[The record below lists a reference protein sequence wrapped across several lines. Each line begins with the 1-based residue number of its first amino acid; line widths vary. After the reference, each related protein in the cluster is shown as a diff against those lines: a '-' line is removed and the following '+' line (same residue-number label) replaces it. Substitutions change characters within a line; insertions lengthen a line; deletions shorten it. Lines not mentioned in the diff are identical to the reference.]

1 MKVQEEKRNTL
12 VSIVGAGPGDPQL
25 LTIKAKECLKKAD
38 AIFYDALVNP
48 IILSY
53 CREGI
58 ERIPVGKRA
67 GRHSHEQESIN
78 DLLVKRALKGG
89 HIVRLKGGDPF
100 IFGRGG
106 EEIQALNEYNIP
118 FEVIPGLSAGI
129 TVPTYAGIPMTHRGI
144 SRSVTLITAA
154 SKASSEYHLPWEAL
168 ANLNGSIAF
177 YMGCRLIPEI
187 SKNLIKAGMS
197 PDTPA
202 AIISNGTLPHQRK
215 MIATLST
222 FQPGY
227 TDYASWSPGLYIVGE
242 VVHFHEEFDFF
253 TTSEVSQ
260 RRVLCVTTDRE
271 RSNLT
276 DLLEGKVA
284 YVHTMN
290 MVDRQAIGDHDMID
304 VQKIINAQNLLFIT
318 PSAVDAA
325 IQLLNQKGVDIRAI
339 KGNILSGGHTTTKK
353 LMSYGLLSDKV
364 LSLSHMQTPLDTD
377 KNEVLILC
385 ADLESADSWSQSLSD
400 KEWKPEKMILYQEV
414 PKHYTEDD
422 ITFLK
427 AIQFT
432 HIVFSSTRS
441 IEQFGKLLEK
451 HDLREMLEGATLL
464 TYGKT
469 TYKALKEI
477 GYDSI
482 TAPENEFWRNPDIAN
497 IILSEGE

>member
-1 MKVQEEKRNTL
+1 MKAQEEKGNTL

-67 GRHSHEQESIN
+67 GRHSHEQDSIN
-78 DLLVKRALKGG
+78 DLLVQRALKGG
-89 HIVRLKGGDPF
+89 RIVRLKGGDPF

-106 EEIQALNEYNIP
+106 EEIQALNEHNIP

-129 TVPTYAGIPMTHRGI
+129 TVPTYAGIPMTHRGV
-144 SRSVTLITAA
+144 SRSVTLITAS
-154 SKASSEYHLPWEAL
+154 SKASSDYHLPWEAL

-242 VVHFHEEFDFF
+242 VVRLHDEFDFF
-253 TTSEVSQ
+253 FTSEVSQ

-290 MVDRQAIGDHDMID
+290 MVDRQPLDDHDTIN
-304 VQKIINAQNLLFIT
+304 VEKIINAQNLLFIT
-318 PSAVDAA
+318 PSAVDAT
-325 IQLLNQKGVDIRAI
+325 IQLLNKKGLDTRAI
-339 KGNILSGGHTTTKK
+339 KGSILSGGHTTTKK

-364 LSLSHMQTPLDTD
+364 LSLSHLQAPIESEEH
-377 KNEVLILC
+377 EVLLLC
-385 ADLESADSWSQSLSD
+385 ADLDSANSWSQSLSN
-400 KEWKPEKMILYQEV
+400 KGWKPEKMVLYHEMQ
-414 PKHYTEDD
+414 KNYSEDD
-422 ITFLK
+422 ISFLK

-451 HDLREMLEGATLL
+451 HQLHEMLDGATLL

-477 GYDSI
+477 GYESI
-482 TAPENEFWRNPDIAN
+482 TAPEGEFWRNPDIAR
-497 IILSEGE
+497 IILNESK